1 MSSDV
6 DQLLARF
13 GDERDLLAAIKRQKI
28 VQGNDSAAAAFVA
41 AGKLVGFG
49 SGETIITQGNYDR
62 TAYFLLAGKVGL
74 TINNLLLVVDKLIL
88 PADIDLSLWRNATV
102 LLSMAVLLYGLIWDT
117 E

>member
-1 MSSDV
+1 M
-6 DQLLARF
+6 
-13 GDERDLLAAIKRQKI
+13 AAII
-28 VQGNDSAAAAFVA
+28 YGLCALTALTCAYLLLQGYRR
-41 AGKLVGFG
+41 GGYRLLLW
-49 SGETIITQGNYDR
+49 SGLC
-62 TAYFLLAGKVGL
+62 FVGL